1 MSRHL
6 AVLSVLGLAAALP
19 AAAQVRDEPAARA
32 LAERAA
38 VRRTAAERDSA
49 LRSWS
54 AVAHGFVF
62 FLAQVGE
69 GLADPPR
76 LVKADELSV
85 EVYWSAPGPHKQVIR
100 AWRDGRWLPT
110 GVHYHRDHLGIVTGD
125 FGPVIRLGD
134 GEEVR
139 GVPHPLS
146 PGGLRLYDFA
156 LADSLAIRGPGGEV
170 AVQVL
175 SVRPKDHARP
185 AVIGELFLDATTAEV
200 VRFRFGFTPAA
211 YLDADVE
218 DIAVVLE
225 NGRWEGRWWLPFRQE
240 IEIRRRSE
248 WLDFPAR
255 GIIRGRWEIGDYAF
269 NQPIADSLIRGAAIG
284 GLAAPDS
291 SGAWE
296 RPLDEAI
303 ADVAAPVTREDLAA
317 LRRDL
322 ERLAG
327 AQALSGLAATRPA
340 VGSVS
345 EVARVTRVQ
354 GLTVGAGWTF
364 GSRDR
369 RLALRPRAAYGFSD
383 GRFTGSLRLDVGLG
397 ATTLHAE
404 ARRSVR
410 DAGDLRPISPILN
423 SILAQE
429 GGQDFG
435 DWLLDEAVVAG
446 VARALGGRET
456 LTLGISAGRTRSL
469 AVRAEPSS
477 GEYRPNPALGAGS
490 AVTATLGLERR
501 ATGGL
506 ARRDV
511 AGRLWLEASTG
522 RLDWLRAALDL
533 EARWPAGPG
542 ALLLRAHGIA
552 GSDELPAWRGVAFG
566 GRGTQVGEDFRAF
579 GGRRGGVAHLEW
591 RVAVPA
597 PEIRLGGVVGTGG
610 VTLAPFASAGWADG
624 ALPGVSWAPT
634 GGVRPVAGLALEWPM
649 GLLRVEA
656 GVALRTGQ
664 AGVTVD
670 VSRAWWGIL

>member
-6 AVLSVLGLAAALP
+6 AVLSVLALAAAAP
-19 AAAQVRDEPAARA
+19 AAAQGRDEPAARA
-32 LAERAA
+32 LAERATA
-38 VRRTAAERDSA
+38 RRTAVERDSA
-49 LRSWS
+49 LRNWS
-54 AVAHGFVF
+54 ARARGFVF

-85 EVYWSAPGPHKQVIR
+85 EVYWRAPGPHKQVIR

-125 FGPVIRLGD
+125 FGPVIRLGE

-146 PGGLRLYDFA
+146 PAGLPLYDFA
-156 LADSLAIRGPGGEV
+156 LADSLAIRGPDGLV
-170 AVQVL
+170 AVRVL
-175 SVRPKDHARP
+175 SVRPRDYARP
-185 AVIGELFLDATTAEV
+185 AVIGELFLDAATAEV

-211 YLDADVE
+211 YLDPDVE

-255 GIIRGRWEIGDYAF
+255 GIIRGRWEIGGYAF
-269 NQPIADSLIRGAAIG
+269 NQPLPDSLFRGAAIG
-284 GLAAPDS
+284 GLVAPDS
-291 SGAWE
+291 AGAWE

-303 ADVAAPVTREDLAA
+303 ADVAAPATREDLAGV
-317 LRRDL
+317 RRDL

-327 AQALSGLAATRPA
+327 AQALSGLPATRPSL
-340 VGSVS
+340 GSVS

-354 GLTVGAGWTF
+354 GLAVGAGWTF
-364 GSRDR
+364 GSPDR
-369 RLALRPRAAYGFSD
+369 RLALRPQAAYGFAD
-383 GRFTGSLRLDVGLG
+383 GRLTGALRLGLGLG
-397 ATTLHAE
+397 ATALHAE
-404 ARRSVR
+404 ARRRVR
-410 DAGDLRPISPILN
+410 DAGDLRVISPILN

-435 DWLLDEAVVAG
+435 DWVLDEAVEAG
-446 VARALGGRET
+446 VTRGLGGREAVAFA
-456 LTLGISAGRTRSL
+456 IAAGRTRSL

-477 GEYRPNPALGAGS
+477 GTYRANPPLGAGE
-490 AVTATLGLERR
+490 ALTATIGLERR
-501 ATGGL
+501 AAGGL
-506 ARRDV
+506 ARRDL
-511 AGRLWLEASTG
+511 AGRLSLEASTG
-522 RLDWLRAALDL
+522 DLEWLRAALDL

-542 ALLLRAHGIA
+542 ALLLRAHAIA

-566 GRGTQVGEDFRAF
+566 GRGTLIGEAYRAF
-579 GGRRGGVAHLEW
+579 GGRQGGVAHLEW
-591 RVAVPA
+591 RLALPA
-597 PEIRLGGVVGTGG
+597 PEIRLGGMVGTGG
-610 VTLAPFASAGWADG
+610 VTVAPFAAAGWADG
-624 ALPGVSWAPT
+624 ALPGVPWAPT
-634 GGVRPVAGLALEWPM
+634 DALRPVAGLALEWPM
-649 GLLRVEA
+649 GLLRVEG
-656 GVALRTGQ
+656 GVALRTGK

-670 VSRAWWGIL
+670 VHRTWWGIL